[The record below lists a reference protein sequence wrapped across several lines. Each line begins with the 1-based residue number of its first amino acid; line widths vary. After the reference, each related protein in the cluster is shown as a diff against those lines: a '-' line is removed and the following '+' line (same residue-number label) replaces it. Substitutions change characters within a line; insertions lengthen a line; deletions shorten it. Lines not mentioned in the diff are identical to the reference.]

1 MIAKRRTRSFNKPWD
16 ILPEA
21 FALRLPA
28 QMGRGARAVRAATQI
43 GTLDAGAE
51 VKGDRALLLKFFD
64 AVVRVRWE
72 AAAWAVEIVGLA
84 HSLPRR
90 AA

>member
-1 MIAKRRTRSFNKPWD
+1 M
-16 ILPEA
+16 
-21 FALRLPA
+21 
-28 QMGRGARAVRAATQI
+28 RAATQM

-72 AAAWAVEIVGLA
+72 AAVWAVEIVGLA